1 MRLAATPKMFL
12 FLKSTAGNR
21 AHETIGRNA
30 IQWAKNPKNLQKL
43 QMTIIMKNLHFA
55 SKAPKLFKNFELSF
69 WLFGSV
75 CAALCYHLHHPNW
88 RRRCHSCT
96 KLKGKMTLQKNPSNA
111 TTRKRKFQEQ
121 SENQAS
127 TTSSQTT
134 NRQQMQIQTEFQ
146 ILQSLIPGIANQ
158 VDISEVCA
166 YL

>member
-1 MRLAATPKMFL
+1 
-12 FLKSTAGNR
+12 
-21 AHETIGRNA
+21 
-30 IQWAKNPKNLQKL
+30 
-43 QMTIIMKNLHFA
+43 
-55 SKAPKLFKNFELSF
+55 
-69 WLFGSV
+69 
-75 CAALCYHLHHPNW
+75 
-88 RRRCHSCT
+88 
-96 KLKGKMTLQKNPSNA
+96 MTLQKNPSNA